1 MLAMA
6 FILCSEA
13 VKRRE
18 FFWPSGHVSSLC
30 AWETKAGSWK
40 VSPELNKLHLRS
52 SEREGYSVY
61 PRKSARTDG
70 QTWGAPATS
79 SGDGRAQAPSVL
91 VEFQFLIH
99 CNKKNV

>member
-18 FFWPSGHVSSLC
+18 FFWPSWACFFFV
-30 AWETKAGSWK
+30 AGSWK

-70 QTWGAPATS
+70 QSWEAPATS
-79 SGDGRAQAPSVL
+79 SRDGTTQAPSVL
-91 VEFQFLIH
+91 VQYQCLIH
-99 CNKKNV
+99 CSNYTFFV